1 MRPKLAI
8 ALVTLLS
15 LCGSSFAATYEV
27 SVTRKAQN
35 LYRVGGKNVLIQTR
49 YCYVY
54 AYSEE
59 SIFKWD
65 GYDGKIIFIQ
75 SKESCDVKGAYGA
88 SNQKAGKYSVTV
100 SRQDADWY
108 EVFGTSTFIK
118 TSSCL
123 SLALGEE
130 AFLSLSAGGYGQLI
144 FKDGDSCMVEGVF
157 TKLRL

>member
-1 MRPKLAI
+1 MGTKLAI
-8 ALVTLLS
+8 ALTMLLGMS
-15 LCGSSFAATYEV
+15 GSSFAATYEV
-27 SVTRKAQN
+27 NVTRKAKN
-35 LYRVGGKNVLIQTR
+35 LYKVDGKNVLIQTR

-59 SIFKWD
+59 SIFKWE
-65 GYDGKIIFIQ
+65 GYDGKLIFIE
-75 SKESCDVKGAYGA
+75 SKESCDVKAAYGA
-88 SNQKAGKYSVTV
+88 LNQKAGKYSVTV
-100 SRQDADWY
+100 SRQYDDWY

-130 AFLSLSAGGYGQLI
+130 AFLSLNAGGYGQLI
-144 FKDGDSCMVEGVF
+144 FKDGDSCVVEGLF